1 MTPPLWRTNAGET
14 CVYEVTGTQLVVRWH
29 ESQDLVVTKW
39 LAGLPLAPEPLW
51 QVTQE
56 FGAMPVCVKFAGT
69 HAVVRWHESH
79 DIDVGRCLPGLPLAA
94 APLWQV
100 KHAPGVTPT
109 WLNLPGGATGGE
121 VIGGSGAERGGATG
135 GAGGVTGGATTGV
148 GGEMVGGDFGGETGK
163 VDGGAATGT
172 GPELGG
178 VVPVPGGTFPDG
190 TPPVVV
196 PGLAGVGRWPSS
208 KDVVL

>member
-1 MTPPLWRTNAGET
+1 
-14 CVYEVTGTQLVVRWH
+14 
-29 ESQDLVVTKW
+29 
-39 LAGLPLAPEPLW
+39 
-51 QVTQE
+51 
-56 FGAMPVCVKFAGT
+56 
-69 HAVVRWHESH
+69 
-79 DIDVGRCLPGLPLAA
+79 
-94 APLWQV
+94 V

-121 VIGGSGAERGGATG
+121 GIGGSGGERRGATG

-148 GGEMVGGDFGGETGK
+148 GGEIGGGDFGGETGE

-190 TPPVVV
+190 APPAVV
-196 PGLAGVGRWPSS
+196 PGFAGVGRWPSS